1 MRTSR
6 AFTLLEVVVALA
18 IMAMGLAIL
27 GNAVSGSLGQADYA
41 RTERIGALLADQKM
55 GQILAVKDLDAEPK
69 SGQFDG
75 YDGYDWSFKTEN
87 KSLKIT
93 KPPDNKDEE
102 QGQFVEITL
111 EVRLPGRDQ
120 PITVVAHK
128 PVEPQPQQQPPQQGG
143 K

>member
-6 AFTLLEVVVALA
+6 AFMLLEVVVALA
-18 IMAMGLAIL
+18 IMAAGLAIL
-27 GNAVSGSLGQADYA
+27 GASITGSLGQADSA
-41 RTERIGALLADQKM
+41 RTERIGALLADQRM

-69 SGQFDG
+69 SGPFEG
-75 YDGYDWSFKTEN
+75 YDGYDWSFKAEN

-93 KPPDNKDEE
+93 KPSDNKDEE

-111 EVRLPGRDQ
+111 DVRLPGRDQ

-128 PVEPQPQQQPPQQGG
+128 PVEPQPQQQQQQPH
-143 K
+143 